1 MVHPDKHL
9 MKKCFLLTL
18 LFMIFVS
25 EAFPQSESVV
35 KREKIRDLLQQIGA
49 KVDALELVFL
59 VPENIYIES
68 GDAPH
73 ALVELGKMQYMIKK
87 LEGRVE
93 AMEHEIEFQ
102 IKVLEKLNVQLLP
115 LIEGKVDILDLET
128 REENYLGTS
137 IIGKKS
143 DEELFSGE
151 RAMSDLDIAEQADL
165 FFEKGM
171 YEKAITNYEKLIEKN
186 PNSSLL
192 PQAFFKLAESQ
203 YKIDEWQKAAASYL
217 EAFSLEPKG
226 PVAPRA
232 LFGLAVSLGAF
243 KEFEQACLTLE
254 EVQLRFP
261 GQAMVSEMEIQK
273 AKQLLSC
280 I

>member
-1 MVHPDKHL
+1 
-9 MKKCFLLTL
+9 MKKCFLLTS
-18 LFMIFVS
+18 FIFIFIFIS
-25 EAFPQSESVV
+25 AAFSQNEDFV
-35 KREKIRDLLQQIGA
+35 KRGKIRDLLQQISA

-68 GDAPH
+68 GDAPY

-93 AMEHEIEFQ
+93 AMEHELEFQ
-102 IKVLEKLNVQLLP
+102 IKVLEKLNAQLLP
-115 LIEGKVDILDLET
+115 LIEGKADILDLET
-128 REENYLGTS
+128 KEENYLGVFN
-137 IIGKKS
+137 INKKS
-143 DEELFSGE
+143 DKELFQGE
-151 RAMSDLDIAEQADL
+151 KIILDLDIAEQANL
-165 FFEKGM
+165 FFEQGM
-171 YEKAITNYEKLIEKN
+171 YEKAITNYEKLIVEN

-192 PQAFFKLAESQ
+192 PQVFFNLAESQ
-203 YKIDEWQKAAASYL
+203 YKIDEWQKAAAAYL

-243 KEFEQACLTLE
+243 KEFDQACLTLE

-261 GQAMVSEMEIQK
+261 SQAVVSETEIQK

>member
-1 MVHPDKHL
+1 MLHPDNHL

-18 LFMIFVS
+18 LFVIFVS
-25 EAFPQSESVV
+25 EAFPQSENVV

-93 AMEHEIEFQ
+93 AMEHEIEFH

-143 DEELFSGE
+143 DEELFAGE
-151 RAMSDLDIAEQADL
+151 KAMSDLDITEQADL

>member
-1 MVHPDKHL
+1 
-9 MKKCFLLTL
+9 MKKCFSVTF
-18 LFMIFVS
+18 LFLICFS
-25 EAFPQSESVV
+25 EAFSQSENFV
-35 KREKIRDLLQQIGA
+35 KREKIRDLLQQISA
-49 KVDALELVFL
+49 KVDALESIFL

-68 GDAPH
+68 GDAPY

-93 AMEHEIEFQ
+93 AMEHELEFQ
-102 IKVLEKLNVQLLP
+102 IKVLEKLNAQFLP
-115 LIEGKVDILDLET
+115 VIDGKADIFDLET
-128 REENYLGTS
+128 EEETYLGTA
-137 IIGKKS
+137 IINKKS
-143 DEELFSGE
+143 YEELPPGE
-151 RAMSDLDIAEQADL
+151 RVSSDLDIAQLADS
-165 FFEKGM
+165 FFKKGM
-171 YEKAITNYEKLIEKN
+171 YEKATTNYQKLIEEY

-192 PQAFFKLAESQ
+192 PQAFFKLAEIQ
-203 YKIDEWQKAAASYL
+203 YKMDEWQKAAASYL
-217 EAFSLEPKG
+217 EAFSLEPEG

-243 KEFEQACLTLE
+243 KEFDQACLTLE

-261 GQAMVSEMEIQK
+261 SQAVVSKTEIQK

>member
-1 MVHPDKHL
+1 MLHPDNYI
-9 MKKCFLLTL
+9 MKKCFSLTL
-18 LFMIFVS
+18 LFLTFFS
-25 EAFPQSESVV
+25 EAFSQSENFV
-35 KREKIRDLLQQIGA
+35 KREKIRDLLQQISA

-59 VPENIYIES
+59 VPENIYIET

-73 ALVELGKMQYMIKK
+73 ALIELGKMQYMIKK

-93 AMEHEIEFQ
+93 AMEHELEFQ
-102 IKVLEKLNVQLLP
+102 IKVLEKLNAQLLP
-115 LIEGKVDILDLET
+115 IIKGKPDIIDLGT
-128 REENYLGTS
+128 KEENYLATPFVN
-137 IIGKKS
+137 KKS
-143 DEELFSGE
+143 DEEVLLSE
-151 RAMSDLDIAEQADL
+151 KNISDLDVAQQAEL
-165 FFEKGM
+165 FFKKGM
-171 YEKAITNYEKLIEKN
+171 YEKSIINYERFIKEN

-203 YKIDEWQKAAASYL
+203 YKMAEWQKAAASYL

-226 PVAPRA
+226 PIAPRA

-243 KEFEQACLTLE
+243 KEFDQACLTLE

-261 GQAMVSEMEIQK
+261 SQAVVSETEIQK

>member
-1 MVHPDKHL
+1 MLHPDNYI
-9 MKKCFLLTL
+9 MKKCFSLTL
-18 LFMIFVS
+18 LFLTFFS
-25 EAFPQSESVV
+25 EAFSQSENFV
-35 KREKIRDLLQQIGA
+35 KREKIRDLLQQISA

>member
-1 MVHPDKHL
+1 
-9 MKKCFLLTL
+9 MKKCFSVTF
-18 LFMIFVS
+18 LFLICFS
-25 EAFPQSESVV
+25 EAFSQSENFV
-35 KREKIRDLLQQIGA
+35 KREKIRDLLQQISA

-59 VPENIYIES
+59 VPENIYIET

-93 AMEHEIEFQ
+93 AMEHELEFQ
-102 IKVLEKLNVQLLP
+102 IKVLEKLNAQLLP
-115 LIEGKVDILDLET
+115 IIKGKPDIIDLET
-128 REENYLGTS
+128 KEENYLSTPFVN
-137 IIGKKS
+137 KKS
-143 DEELFSGE
+143 DEELLLSE
-151 RAMSDLDIAEQADL
+151 KNISDLDVAQQAEL
-165 FFEKGM
+165 FFKKGM
-171 YEKAITNYEKLIEKN
+171 YEKSIINYERFIKEN

-203 YKIDEWQKAAASYL
+203 YKMAEWQKAAASYL

-226 PVAPRA
+226 PIAPRA

-243 KEFEQACLTLE
+243 KEFDQACLTLE

-261 GQAMVSEMEIQK
+261 SQAVVSETEIQK

>member
-1 MVHPDKHL
+1 
-9 MKKCFLLTL
+9 MKKCFFLIP
-18 LFMIFVS
+18 LFLVVFS
-25 EAFPQSESVV
+25 EAFSQSDDFV
-35 KREKIRDLLQQIGA
+35 KQEKIRDLLQQMST

-68 GDAPH
+68 GDAPY

-93 AMEHEIEFQ
+93 AMEHELEFQ
-102 IKVLEKLNVQLLP
+102 IKVLEKLNAQLLP
-115 LIEGKVDILDLET
+115 LIEGKADILDLET
-128 REENYLGTS
+128 KEENYLGVFN
-137 IIGKKS
+137 INKKS
-143 DEELFSGE
+143 DKELFQGE
-151 RAMSDLDIAEQADL
+151 KIILDLDIAEQANL
-165 FFEKGM
+165 FFEQGM
-171 YEKAITNYEKLIEKN
+171 YEKAITNYEKLIVEN

-203 YKIDEWQKAAASYL
+203 YKMDEWQKAAAAYL

-243 KEFEQACLTLE
+243 KEFDQACLTLE

-261 GQAMVSEMEIQK
+261 RQAVVSETEIQK

>member
-1 MVHPDKHL
+1 
-9 MKKCFLLTL
+9 
-18 LFMIFVS
+18 MIFVS

>member
-1 MVHPDKHL
+1 MLHPDNHL

-18 LFMIFVS
+18 LFVIFVS
-25 EAFPQSESVV
+25 EAFPQSENVV

-115 LIEGKVDILDLET
+115 IIEGKVDILDLET

-143 DEELFSGE
+143 DEELFAGE
-151 RAMSDLDIAEQADL
+151 KAMSDLDIAEQADL

>member
-1 MVHPDKHL
+1 MPHPDNNI
-9 MKKCFLLTL
+9 MKKCFLLTP
-18 LFMIFVS
+18 LFFIFIS
-25 EAFPQSESVV
+25 AAFSQSEDFV
-35 KREKIRDLLQQIGA
+35 KRGKIRDLLQQISA
-49 KVDALELVFL
+49 KVDDLELVFL
-59 VPENIYIES
+59 LPENIYIES
-68 GDAPH
+68 GDAPY

-93 AMEHEIEFQ
+93 AMEHELEFQ
-102 IKVLEKLNVQLLP
+102 VKVLEKLNAQLLP
-115 LIEGKVDILDLET
+115 LIDGKAGIIDLET
-128 REENYLGTS
+128 KEENNLGVS
-137 IIGKKS
+137 NINKKS
-143 DEELFSGE
+143 DEELFQGE
-151 RAMSDLDIAEQADL
+151 KIILDLDIAEQANL
-165 FFEKGM
+165 FFEQGM
-171 YEKAITNYEKLIEKN
+171 YEKAITNYEKLIVEN

-203 YKIDEWQKAAASYL
+203 YKMDEWQKAAAAYL

-243 KEFEQACLTLE
+243 KEFDQACLTLE

-261 GQAMVSEMEIQK
+261 RQAVVSETEIQN